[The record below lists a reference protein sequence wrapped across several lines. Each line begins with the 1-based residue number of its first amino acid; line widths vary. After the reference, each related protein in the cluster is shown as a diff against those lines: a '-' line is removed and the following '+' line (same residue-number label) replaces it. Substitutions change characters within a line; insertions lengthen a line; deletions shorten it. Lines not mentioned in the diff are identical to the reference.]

1 MWILAALVVTTLAA
15 KPTTVEEFLAQ
26 PVEEHVEQL
35 TGQAFVDYINTHQSF
50 YTAEYSPKKEKMMK
64 SRLMDS
70 KYLVKPKE
78 EEMSSHVVHDVTP
91 PERSN

>member
-50 YTAEYSPKKEKMMK
+50 YTAEYSPKKKNDEISANGLKVP
-64 SRLMDS
+64 S
-70 KYLVKPKE
+70 E
-78 EEMSSHVVHDVTP
+78 T
-91 PERSN
+91 